1 MTEEAIAEH
10 RFGKTHVFTG
20 KHVLR
25 QSGELITK
33 TLGRIKVAVVTD
45 RNVANLH
52 LKSLEM
58 ALRATALQF
67 TVITLPPGENTKSFT
82 NLNKILQKL
91 LETSLRRTDAV
102 LAFGGGVVSDLAGLA
117 SSLYMRGCPLV
128 IVPTTLMAQVD
139 AAIGGKNGI
148 NTRFGKNL
156 IGTFYPPA
164 LVVAD
169 VRLLETL
176 PTREL
181 RSGYAEIVKH
191 AVLQGEKAF
200 RLLETQSGNPFGKS
214 LAPIISQSQ
223 KFKAK
228 VVERDE
234 HDRDSRQ
241 LLNLGHTFAHAIE
254 AATGL
259 DGRVLHG
266 EALAVGLV
274 WAFRLAESLGCAENH
289 NSVRVKKLLSAIGLP
304 TEATELAV
312 PPMTG
317 ALLAYIRRDKK
328 NSTKSVRLLLPRA
341 MGKIT
346 VADDVSPETLK
357 TFLGAQ
363 CS

>member
-1 MTEEAIAEH
+1 MSKEVIAEH
-10 RFGKTHVFTG
+10 RLGKTRMFTG

-33 TLGRIKVAVVTD
+33 TLGRIKVAVITD

-52 LKSLEM
+52 LKSLEE
-58 ALRATALQF
+58 ALRATAVQF
-67 TVITLPPGENTKSFT
+67 TVMTLPPGEHTKSFAH
-82 NLNKILQKL
+82 LNKMLHKL
-91 LETSLRRTDAV
+91 LEISLRRTDAV

-128 IVPTTLMAQVD
+128 IMPTTLMAQVD

-156 IGTFYPPA
+156 IGTFYPPT
-164 LVVAD
+164 LVMAD

-176 PTREL
+176 PARQL
-181 RSGYAEIVKH
+181 QNGYAEIVKH

-200 RLLETQSGNPFGKS
+200 RLLEEQSSNPFGQS
-214 LAPIISQSQ
+214 LASTIVQSQ
-223 KFKAK
+223 KFKAG

-241 LLNLGHTFAHAIE
+241 SLNLGHTFAHAIE

-274 WAFRLAESLGCAENH
+274 WAFRLAESLGHAKGR
-289 NSVRVKKLLSAIGLP
+289 NSERVKKLLSTIGLP
-304 TEATELAV
+304 TEATELPV
-312 PPMTG
+312 PPMAG

-328 NSTKSVRLLLPRA
+328 NSDKGVRLLLPCA
-341 MGKIT
+341 MGDVMTI
-346 VADDVSPETLK
+346 DDVSPETLK
-357 TFLGAQ
+357 TFLGIQ